1 MPDNNGSY
9 LPSIRWNSEEETD
22 QLVYVETNE
31 VFEQER
37 SPIPLN
43 SSASTFVM
51 DVLRREHGRGRIAT
65 GTYKMQLVP
74 VGQDVPPIPE
84 DELPFVKDYKPAIGV
99 DLWNPKY
106 SLVRLESTA
115 AYVRAAIE
123 KVWREYAR
131 EPEAARGELPV
142 IRFVG
147 SRQKSPPKFPNKT
160 YYPPIIE
167 RVGFVPRA
175 KVPEFAAREPTVPL
189 PVLAQNDSQLAT
201 VMRAQLEAP
210 PRETPVPKSKKT
222 GGPSRLEDDLDDSV
236 PDDDVEGV

>member
-51 DVLRREHGRGRIAT
+51 DVLRREDGRGRIAT

-74 VGQDVPPIPE
+74 VGQEVPPIPE
-84 DELPFVKDYKPAIGV
+84 DEAAFAKDYKPAIGV

-106 SLVRLESTA
+106 GLGRLESTA
-115 AYVRAAIE
+115 AYVRAAVE

-131 EPEAARGELPV
+131 EPEASQGMLPV

-147 SRQKSPPKFPNKT
+147 ARRTSPPRFPNKT

-167 RVGFVPRA
+167 RVGFVPRER
-175 KVPEFAAREPTVPL
+175 VPEFAAKERTVPL
-189 PVLAQNDSQLAT
+189 PVLVQNDSQLAT
-201 VMRAQLEAP
+201 AMRARLEAP
-210 PRETPVPKSKKT
+210 RRETPAPKSKKT

>member
-1 MPDNNGSY
+1 MPANNDSY

-74 VGQDVPPIPE
+74 VGQEVPPIPE
-84 DELPFVKDYKPAIGV
+84 DEAAFAKDYKPAIGV

-106 SLVRLESTA
+106 GLGRLESTA
-115 AYVRAAIE
+115 AYVRAAVE

-131 EPEAARGELPV
+131 EPEASQGMLPV
-142 IRFVG
+142 SRFVG
-147 SRQKSPPKFPNKT
+147 ARRTAPPRFPNKT

-167 RVGFVPRA
+167 RVGFVPRE
-175 KVPEFAAREPTVPL
+175 KIPEFAAKEPTVPL
-189 PVLAQNDSQLAT
+189 PVLAQNDSQLANA
-201 VMRAQLEAP
+201 MRAQ
-210 PRETPVPKSKKT
+210 
-222 GGPSRLEDDLDDSV
+222 
-236 PDDDVEGV
+236 

>member
-1 MPDNNGSY
+1 MSDNNGSY

-51 DVLRREHGRGRIAT
+51 DVLRREDGRGRIAT

-74 VGQDVPPIPE
+74 VGQEVPPIPE
-84 DELPFVKDYKPAIGV
+84 DEAAFAKDYKPAIGV

-106 SLVRLESTA
+106 GLVRLESTA
-115 AYVRAAIE
+115 AYVCAAIK

-131 EPEAARGELPV
+131 EPEAARGMLPV

-147 SRQKSPPKFPNKT
+147 SRQKSPTKFPNKT

-175 KVPEFAAREPTVPL
+175 SVPEFAAREPTVPL

-210 PRETPVPKSKKT
+210 PRETPVPKSKKSNRPNT
-222 GGPSRLEDDLDDSV
+222 LKDDLDDSL
-236 PDDDVEGV
+236 PDDDVEGF

>member
-1 MPDNNGSY
+1 MITIDRNAH
-9 LPSIRWNSEEETD
+9 
-22 QLVYVETNE
+22 YVETNE

-106 SLVRLESTA
+106 GLVRLESTA
-115 AYVRAAIE
+115 AYVRAAIK

-189 PVLAQNDSQLAT
+189 PVLTQNDSQLAGT
-201 VMRAQLEAP
+201 QRGRV
-210 PRETPVPKSKKT
+210 T
-222 GGPSRLEDDLDDSV
+222 RLW
-236 PDDDVEGV
+236 G

>member
-74 VGQDVPPIPE
+74 VGQEVPPIPE
-84 DELPFVKDYKPAIGV
+84 DEAAFAKDYKPAIGV
-99 DLWNPKY
+99 WVWNPPLGEVRIETNGTMFRNAVAGILDQTKNCKEAGDG
-106 SLVRLESTA
+106 LV
-115 AYVRAAIE
+115 
-123 KVWREYAR
+123 
-131 EPEAARGELPV
+131 PV
-142 IRFVG
+142 AQFTDRHKQDF
-147 SRQKSPPKFPNKT
+147 RQLGKSFWG
-160 YYPPIIE
+160 PII
-167 RVGFVPRA
+167 VLCGWLPRA
-175 KVPEFAAREPTVPL
+175 QIAPFAAREPTVPR
-189 PVLAQNDSQLAT
+189 LAAPAQSQ
-201 VMRAQLEAP
+201 
-210 PRETPVPKSKKT
+210 
-222 GGPSRLEDDLDDSV
+222 
-236 PDDDVEGV
+236 

>member
-1 MPDNNGSY
+1 MPANNDSY
-9 LPSIRWNSEEETD
+9 LPSVRWNSEEETD

-74 VGQDVPPIPE
+74 VGQEVPPIPE
-84 DELPFVKDYKPAIGV
+84 DEAAFAKDYKPAIGV

-106 SLVRLESTA
+106 GLGRLESTA
-115 AYVRAAIE
+115 AYVRAAVE

-131 EPEAARGELPV
+131 EPEASQGMLPV

-147 SRQKSPPKFPNKT
+147 ARRTSPPRFPNKT

-167 RVGFVPRA
+167 RVGFVPRER
-175 KVPEFAAREPTVPL
+175 VPEFAAKERTVPL
-189 PVLAQNDSQLAT
+189 PVLVQNDSQLAT
-201 VMRAQLEAP
+201 AMRARLEAP
-210 PRETPVPKSKKT
+210 RRETSAPKSKKT
-222 GGPSRLEDDLDDSV
+222 GRPSRLEDDLDDSL